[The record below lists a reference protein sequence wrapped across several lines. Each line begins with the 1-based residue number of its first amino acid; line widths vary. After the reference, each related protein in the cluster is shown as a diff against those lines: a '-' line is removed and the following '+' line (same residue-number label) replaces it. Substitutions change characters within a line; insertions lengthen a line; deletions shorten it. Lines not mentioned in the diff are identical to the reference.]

1 DRVDVLFTQPV
12 GEPGP
17 GEDAGVLLAEPPCRP
32 GLVGGDAGMVG
43 GGGGPG
49 GKYRGVGGKLVL
61 NDHHGDLGALGGL
74 DRVPDM
80 GDGFLTGRVL
90 DREES
95 VEVFLL
101 GVDDD
106 QGSVWG
112 GHVVLRSGVRSCREV
127 SVVWEAVV
135 VGDQFDPP
143 LLEGG
148 RVASADE

>member
-1 DRVDVLFTQPV
+1 FRSLDGEPERFCGGGGGEYAVVGHVPDEGDRVDVLFTQPV

-74 DRVPDM
+74 DRGPDR
-80 GDGFLTGRVL
+80 GAGFVTGGGL
-90 DREES
+90 DREGA
-95 VEVFLL
+95 V
-101 GVDDD
+101 GV
-106 QGSVWG
+106 VRWG
-112 GHVVLRSGVRSCREV
+112 V
-127 SVVWEAVV
+127 
-135 VGDQFDPP
+135 
-143 LLEGG
+143 EGG
-148 RVASADE
+148 TG